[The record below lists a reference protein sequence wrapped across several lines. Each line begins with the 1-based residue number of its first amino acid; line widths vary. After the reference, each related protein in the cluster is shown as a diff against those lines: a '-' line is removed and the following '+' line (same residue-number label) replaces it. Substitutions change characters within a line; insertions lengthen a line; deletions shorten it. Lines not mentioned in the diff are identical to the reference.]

1 MSDPAMKPPLKW
13 WQDDVGDTS
22 MMRIGAMIGV
32 WCGALCVI
40 AGVALAIVEVVIQS
54 KVTAAGVALAGI
66 GAGLIGTV
74 LATKALQRGAEA
86 KIAAAAAA

>member
-1 MSDPAMKPPLKW
+1 MSDAPQKPPLKW
-13 WQDDVGDTS
+13 WQDDSGDTS

-32 WCGALCVI
+32 WCGALALL
-40 AGVALAIVEVVIQS
+40 AGITLAIVEVAMQS
-54 KVTAAGVALAGI
+54 KVTAGVSLAGI

-86 KIAAAAAA
+86 KIAAAAA